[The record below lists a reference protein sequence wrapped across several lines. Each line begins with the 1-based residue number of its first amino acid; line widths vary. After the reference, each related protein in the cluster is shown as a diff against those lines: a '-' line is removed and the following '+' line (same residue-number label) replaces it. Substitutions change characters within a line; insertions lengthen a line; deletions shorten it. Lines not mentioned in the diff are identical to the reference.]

1 MSQQETI
8 DTASWNKG
16 VYFYLLLTLLFTLFI
31 LPLTGE
37 RISTSILLN
46 LVFSLVMLLGVYSL
60 RRNRRMFWI
69 GLLLMMPALIFRW
82 MTYFVESQLAYGIA
96 ELSVSVFLF
105 FTFLMI
111 IVDILQEKNIS
122 LNTIYGGIV
131 AYLFIALC
139 FSSLYN
145 GIHIFNN
152 NAFLFNGALETI
164 GKSIDTQTFGDFTY
178 YSLITL
184 STVGYGEITPYSDY
198 ARFSSALQGIL
209 GQLYLTI
216 FLARLVG
223 MHIAQYQKH

>member
-1 MSQQETI
+1 MSKQETI
-8 DTASWNKG
+8 DTASWNRG

-37 RISTSILLN
+37 RISASILLN
-46 LVFSLVMLLGVYSL
+46 LVFSLIMLLGIYSL
-60 RRNRRMFWI
+60 GRNRKVFWI
-69 GLLLMMPALIFRW
+69 GLLLMIPALIFRW
-82 MTYFVESQLAYGIA
+82 ITYFIESQLAYGIA
-96 ELSVSVFLF
+96 ELSASVFLF

-111 IVDILQEKNIS
+111 IAHILQEKNIS
-122 LNTIYGGIV
+122 LDTIYGGIV

-152 NAFLFNGALETI
+152 NAFLFNGALESI
-164 GKSIDTQTFGDFTY
+164 GKSVDAQTFGDFTY

-184 STVGYGEITPYSDY
+184 STVGYGEITPYSSY

-223 MHIAQYQKH
+223 MHIAQYKNH

>member
-1 MSQQETI
+1 MPQQETI
-8 DTASWNKG
+8 HTASWNRG

-46 LVFSLVMLLGVYSL
+46 LVFSLIMLLGIYSL
-60 RRNRRMFWI
+60 GRNRKVFWV
-69 GLLLMMPALIFRW
+69 GLLLMIPALISRW
-82 MTYFVESQLAYGIA
+82 ITYFMESQLAYGIA
-96 ELSVSVFLF
+96 ELSASVFLF

-111 IVDILQEKNIS
+111 IVHILQEKSIS
-122 LNTIYGGIV
+122 LDTIYGGIV

-145 GIHIFNN
+145 GIYIFNN
-152 NAFLFNGALETI
+152 DAFLFNGALETI

-184 STVGYGEITPYSDY
+184 STVGYGEITPYSTY

-223 MHIAQYQKH
+223 MHIAKYKNH

>member
-1 MSQQETI
+1 M
-8 DTASWNKG
+8 
-16 VYFYLLLTLLFTLFI
+16 FTLFV
-31 LPLTGE
+31 LPLTPA

-46 LVFSLVMLLGVYSL
+46 LVFSLIMLLGVYSL
-60 RRNRRMFWI
+60 GHNRKVFWV
-69 GLLLMMPALIFRW
+69 GLLIMLPALIFRW
-82 MTYFVESQLAYGIA
+82 MSYFIDSQVAYGIA
-96 ELSVSVFLF
+96 EISASVFLF

-111 IVDILQEKNIS
+111 IVHILQEKNIS
-122 LNTIYGGIV
+122 LDTIYGGIV

-145 GIHIFNN
+145 GIFIFNN

-164 GKSIDTQTFGDFTY
+164 GKSIDAQTFGDFTY

-184 STVGYGEITPYSDY
+184 STVGYGEITPFSTY
-198 ARFSSALQGIL
+198 ARFASALQGIL

-223 MHIAQYQKH
+223 MHIAQHQNH

>member
-16 VYFYLLLTLLFTLFI
+16 AYFYLLLTLLFTLFI

-37 RISTSILLN
+37 RISTSILLT
-46 LVFSLVMLLGVYSL
+46 LVFSLIMLLGVYSL

-69 GLLLMMPALIFRW
+69 GLLLMAPALISRW
-82 MTYFVESQLAYGIA
+82 ATYFVESQLAHGIA
-96 ELSVSVFLF
+96 DLSVSVFLF
-105 FTFLMI
+105 FTFLMV

-122 LNTIYGGIV
+122 LDTIYGGIV

-145 GIHIFNN
+145 GIHVFNHD
-152 NAFLFNGALETI
+152 AFLFNGALETI

-184 STVGYGEITPYSDY
+184 STVGYGEITPYSTY
-198 ARFSSALQGIL
+198 ARFASALQGIL